1 MKKLLFIPALALL
14 TVCQSPKETKPM
26 TGNPLLDPWDTPFG
40 VPPFDKIKNAHYQPA
55 FEAAM
60 AEHKQEIEAIVR
72 TKESPSFAN
81 TIEQFERAGGALTRV
96 SNVFYAVEGAHTND
110 SLKMVNKVISP
121 QLTQHYDAI
130 YMNKALFDRVN
141 AVYQQKETLNLLP
154 EEKRLLEE
162 TYKGFIRSG
171 VSLPDDKQARLRT
184 INSKLAELGQ
194 QYGDNLLNETNNFTV
209 LVTKPEDMGNLP
221 ASLVATADEAAK
233 DQAKEG
239 WLFTLSRP
247 SVNPFLQYSP
257 NRELRKQL
265 FEGYALRAD
274 RDNEYDNKAILQE
287 MAKLRVERANLM
299 GHETHA
305 NFVLTESMAESPENV
320 YKFLDQVWPAAIRV
334 AKQEK
339 ADYEKMMNS
348 EGISGELQ
356 GWDWRYYAEKVKKAR
371 YDIEEEQ
378 LRPYFEFNAVREG
391 CFALATNLFGLT
403 FRELKDMPKWHEE
416 QQVYEVLEA
425 DGKHLGILYMDFFTR
440 ASKRGGAWM
449 NDLRAQSNLDGFVT
463 PIVTNNFNFPPP
475 SKDLPSLLSFDEAQ
489 TLFHEF
495 GHALH
500 GLFSNVKYESL
511 SGTNT
516 PRDFV
521 EFPSQVMENWMSE
534 PEVLKLFAKHYQ
546 TGEVIPDDLIAK
558 IQASG
563 KFDQGFTTVE
573 YMAASYLDMA
583 WHTLKDTTT
592 REARAFEK
600 AEMERIGLISQI
612 IPRYRSG
619 YFSHIFDGGYS
630 SGYYSYLWSEV
641 LDSDAFMAFKETS
654 LFDQETAR
662 KYRKMLSMGGSRP
675 GMELYREFRG
685 RDPKIEALLEKKGLN

>member
-1 MKKLLFIPALALL
+1 MKKSLLIPLVALL
-14 TVCQSPKETKPM
+14 TFCQAPKESKTM

-60 AEHKQEIEAIVR
+60 AEHKQEIEAIVSE
-72 TKESPSFAN
+72 TETPTFAN

-96 SNVFYAVEGAHTND
+96 SNVFFAVEGAHTND
-110 SLKMVNKVISP
+110 SLKQVNKIISP

-130 YMNKALFDRVN
+130 YMNKGLFDKVN
-141 AVYQQKETLNLLP
+141 AVYQQKEGLNLQP

-171 VSLPDDKQARLRT
+171 VNLPDDKQARLRE

-194 QYGDNLLNETNNFTV
+194 QFGDNLLNETNNFTV
-209 LVTKPEDMGNLP
+209 LVTNPEDLGNLP
-221 ASLVATADEAAK
+221 ASLLATADESAK

-247 SVNPFLQYSP
+247 SINPFLQYSP

-274 RDNEYDNKAILQE
+274 RDNEFDNKAILQE

-305 NFVLTESMAESPENV
+305 SFVLTESMAESPENV

-371 YDIEEEQ
+371 YDVDEEQ

-403 FRELKDMPKWHEE
+403 FRELKNVPKWHEE

-600 AEMERIGLISQI
+600 AEMDRIGLINQI

-685 RDPKIEALLEKKGLN
+685 RDPKIEALLEKKGLD